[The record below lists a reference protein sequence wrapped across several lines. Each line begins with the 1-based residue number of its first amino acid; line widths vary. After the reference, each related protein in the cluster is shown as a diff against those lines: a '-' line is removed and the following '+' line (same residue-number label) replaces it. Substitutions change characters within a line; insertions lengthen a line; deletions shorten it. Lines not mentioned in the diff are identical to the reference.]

1 MKDLFVVASL
11 LVSVMLII
19 STPAWAARPA
29 IVISQIDAPT
39 IEVRATD
46 GQTYNAITKT
56 KAFGAQMAGN
66 CEGNDKVFNAY
77 AYIEDWPASKAVYSN
92 IDDTKS
98 ELDPTFKI
106 VRIPWNLDV
115 GPYPVWLKE
124 RLFNACNEARATT
137 PLPPSQSVEMEV
149 NIGKKLSARLQ
160 CSHKGKHITDL
171 EIKVYN
177 GEIPA
182 KVKLVCLPLVAGGL
196 PPPPTPKPKTPSK
209 DIVQEVKITQA
220 NLVAFPDNKG
230 DKCEVKLS
238 ATLVAS
244 GKTTVS
250 YLFENHLRNRS
261 AVQKVDIDQTQTA
274 FFTKVF
280 DFKKSDTGVWFQTP
294 TSDTGSGP
302 TIAAKL
308 TGNTQGFFK
317 MVGVSHAFESNTASY
332 NFKCDEPVPTK
343 KLQPVPAEPK
353 GDKPTRPIG
362 P

>member
-11 LVSVMLII
+11 LVSLMFIP
-19 STPAWAARPA
+19 STPAWAARPGLG
-29 IVISQIDAPT
+29 ISQTDTPT
-39 IEVRATD
+39 IEVRSTD
-46 GQTYNAITKT
+46 GQNYNSIIKT
-56 KAFGAQMAGN
+56 KRFSAQMAGN

-77 AYIEDWPASKAVYSN
+77 AYIEDWPASKAVYAQ
-92 IDDTKS
+92 IDHNKS
-98 ELDPTFKI
+98 DLNPVFKI
-106 VRIPWNLDV
+106 VGVPWNLDV
-115 GPYPVWLKE
+115 GPYPDWLEE

-137 PLPPSQSVEMEV
+137 PPDQSVEKEV

-160 CSHKGKHITDL
+160 CSHEGKHATDL

-177 GEIPA
+177 AETA
-182 KVKLVCLPLVAGGL
+182 ARVKLVCLPLTAGGL

-230 DKCEVKLS
+230 DKCEVTLS

-280 DFKKSDTGVWFQTP
+280 DFKKSGTGVWFQTP
-294 TSDTGSGP
+294 TSGTGSGP
-302 TIAAKL
+302 TIAAKP

-343 KLQPVPAEPK
+343 KLQPVPAIPK
-353 GDKPTRPIG
+353 RDKPTRPIG